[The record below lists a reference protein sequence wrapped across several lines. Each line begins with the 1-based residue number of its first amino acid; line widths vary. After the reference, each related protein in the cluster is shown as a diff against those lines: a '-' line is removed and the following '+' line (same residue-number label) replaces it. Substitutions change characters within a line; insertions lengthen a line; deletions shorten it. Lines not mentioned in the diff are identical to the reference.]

1 MDDIRA
7 RFVST
12 LLSACAA
19 SVGQREDP
27 PGSNTGPQITKYLR
41 GWRDRYG
48 KQYERG
54 AKWCG
59 LFAEYQIRSAYEA
72 VDGLCPISNAWWLG
86 SSSQWLAMGKKNGWL
101 VEKPEPGDVA
111 VLVDSKNDPIH
122 VCIVRAI
129 DGGLVYSIDGNSA
142 DRVKNN
148 ARPLGS
154 SVFGSF
160 VRLPVVSARVQSSSP
175 TGPLLPGPSPLPAPP
190 AAGDDP
196 GTPLPGA

>member
-27 PGSNTGPQITKYLR
+27 PGSNTGPQIAKYLR

-101 VEKPEPGDVA
+101 VEQPERY
-111 VLVDSKNDPIH
+111 
-122 VCIVRAI
+122 RAMFP
-129 DGGLVYSIDGNSA
+129 
-142 DRVKNN
+142 N
-148 ARPLGS
+148 ARRVALIGNAAE
-154 SVFGSF
+154 VF
-160 VRLPVVSARVQSSSP
+160 PV
-175 TGPLLPGPSPLPAPP
+175 
-190 AAGDDP
+190 
-196 GTPLPGA
+196 